1 MTMNATIR
9 HVLAACLFAACAA
22 AATAQEPLPPSSGQ
36 TLYLPIYSDLW
47 HGDLGSRNL
56 PDKTALS
63 ALVSIRNTDPAQP
76 IRILSARYHDTQGK
90 LLRDFVPKV
99 RSVPPLGTLE
109 LFIERAESA
118 GGSGASFLIR
128 WQADRPVN
136 PPVVEAVHADLRNP
150 RTVSFITVARPIR
163 AAD

>member
-1 MTMNATIR
+1 MTDTLRRAF
-9 HVLAACLFAACAA
+9 AALLFAACAA
-22 AATAQEPLPPSSGQ
+22 AASAQEPLPPSAGQ

-76 IRILSARYHDTQGK
+76 IRVLSARYHDTQGK
-90 LLRDFVPKV
+90 LLRDFVPKP
-99 RSVPPLGTLE
+99 RSLPPLGTLE

-150 RTVSFITVARPIR
+150 RTISFITVARPIR
-163 AAD
+163 PTE

>member
-1 MTMNATIR
+1 MTDTLRRAF
-9 HVLAACLFAACAA
+9 AALLLAACAA
-22 AATAQEPLPPSSGQ
+22 AAMAQEAPPASAGQ

-47 HGDLGSRNL
+47 HGDLGSRNQ

-63 ALVSIRNTDPAQP
+63 ALVSIRNTDPARP
-76 IRILSARYHDTQGK
+76 IRILSARYHDSQGR

-99 RSVPPLGTLE
+99 RSLPPLGTLE

-150 RTVSFITVARPIR
+150 RTVSFITVAGPVRP
-163 AAD
+163 AE

>member
-1 MTMNATIR
+1 MTDTLRRAF
-9 HVLAACLFAACAA
+9 AALLLAACAA
-22 AATAQEPLPPSSGQ
+22 AAMAQEAPPASAGQ

-47 HGDLGSRNL
+47 HGDLGSRNQ

-63 ALVSIRNTDPAQP
+63 ALVSIRNTDPARP
-76 IRILSARYHDTQGK
+76 IRILSARYHDSQGR
-90 LLRDFVPKV
+90 LLRDFVPKP
-99 RSVPPLGTLE
+99 RSLPPLGTLE

-150 RTVSFITVARPIR
+150 RTISFITVARPIR
-163 AAD
+163 PTE

>member
-1 MTMNATIR
+1 MTDTLRRAF
-9 HVLAACLFAACAA
+9 AALLFAACAA
-22 AATAQEPLPPSSGQ
+22 PVPAQEPPPPSAGQ

-76 IRILSARYHDTQGK
+76 IRVLSARYHDTQGR

-150 RTVSFITVARPIR
+150 RTISFITVARPVR
-163 AAD
+163 PTE

>member
-1 MTMNATIR
+1 MTDTLRRAF
-9 HVLAACLFAACAA
+9 AALLFAACAA
-22 AATAQEPLPPSSGQ
+22 AASAQEPLPPSAGQ
-36 TLYLPIYSDLW
+36 TLYLPISSDLW

-76 IRILSARYHDTQGK
+76 IRVLSARYHDTQGK

-150 RTVSFITVARPIR
+150 RTISFITVARPIR
-163 AAD
+163 PTE

>member
-1 MTMNATIR
+1 MTDILRRA
-9 HVLAACLFAACAA
+9 LAALLLAACAA
-22 AATAQEPLPPSSGQ
+22 VATAQEAPPASAGQ

-76 IRILSARYHDTQGK
+76 IRILSARYHDSQGR
-90 LLRDFVPKV
+90 LLRDFVPKP
-99 RSVPPLGTLE
+99 RSLPPLGTLE

-128 WQADRPVN
+128 WQAERPVN

-150 RTVSFITVARPIR
+150 RTVSFFTVARPVR
-163 AAD
+163 PAE

>member
-1 MTMNATIR
+1 MTDTLSRAF
-9 HVLAACLFAACAA
+9 AALLFAVCAA
-22 AATAQEPLPPSSGQ
+22 AALAQEPPPPSAGQ

-47 HGDLGSRNL
+47 HGDLGSRKM

-63 ALVSIRNTDPAQP
+63 ALVSIRNTDLAQP
-76 IRILSARYHDTQGK
+76 IRVISARYHDTQGK

-150 RTVSFITVARPIR
+150 RTISFITVARPVR
-163 AAD
+163 TTE

>member
-1 MTMNATIR
+1 MTDTLRRA
-9 HVLAACLFAACAA
+9 LAALLFAACAA
-22 AATAQEPLPPSSGQ
+22 SATAQEAPPPSAGQ

-47 HGDLGSRNL
+47 HGDLGSRNQ

-63 ALVSIRNTDPAQP
+63 ALVSIRNTDPARP
-76 IRILSARYHDTQGK
+76 IRILSARYHDSQGR
-90 LLRDFVPKV
+90 LLRDFVPKP
-99 RSVPPLGTLE
+99 RSLPPLGTLE

-128 WQADRPVN
+128 WQAERPVN

-150 RTVSFITVARPIR
+150 RTVSFITVARPVR
-163 AAD
+163 PAE

>member
-1 MTMNATIR
+1 MTDTLRRAF
-9 HVLAACLFAACAA
+9 AALLFAACAA
-22 AATAQEPLPPSSGQ
+22 AAWAQEPLPPSAGQ

-76 IRILSARYHDTQGK
+76 IRVLSARYHDTQGK

-150 RTVSFITVARPIR
+150 RTISFITVARPIR
-163 AAD
+163 AAE

>member
-1 MTMNATIR
+1 MTDTLRRAF
-9 HVLAACLFAACAA
+9 AALLLAACAA
-22 AATAQEPLPPSSGQ
+22 AAMAQEAPPASAGQ

-47 HGDLGSRNL
+47 HGDLGSRNQ

-63 ALVSIRNTDPAQP
+63 ALVSIRNTDPARP
-76 IRILSARYHDTQGK
+76 IRILSARYHDSQGK
-90 LLRDFVPKV
+90 LVRDFVPKARV
-99 RSVPPLGTLE
+99 VPPLGAFE
-109 LFIERAESA
+109 LFIERSESE

-150 RTVSFITVARPIR
+150 RTVSFITVARPVR
-163 AAD
+163 PAE

>member
-1 MTMNATIR
+1 MTRDVFRRALCL
-9 HVLAACLFAACAA
+9 VLFSACLPAA
-22 AATAQEPLPPSSGQ
+22 AQEPPPASAGQ

-47 HGDLGSRNL
+47 HGDLGNRNV

-99 RSVPPLGTLE
+99 RTVPPLGTLE
-109 LFIERAESA
+109 LFIERSESE
-118 GGSGASFLIR
+118 GGSGANFIIR
-128 WQADRPVN
+128 WQAERPVN

-163 AAD
+163 AAE

>member
-1 MTMNATIR
+1 MTDTLSRAF
-9 HVLAACLFAACAA
+9 AALLFAVCAA
-22 AATAQEPLPPSSGQ
+22 AASAQEPPPPSAGQ

-47 HGDLGSRNL
+47 HGDLGNRNL

-76 IRILSARYHDTQGK
+76 IRVISARYHDTQGK

-150 RTVSFITVARPIR
+150 RTISFITVARPVR
-163 AAD
+163 PTE

>member
-1 MTMNATIR
+1 MTDTLRRAF
-9 HVLAACLFAACAA
+9 AALLFAACAA
-22 AATAQEPLPPSSGQ
+22 SAPAQEPPPPSAGQ

-76 IRILSARYHDTQGK
+76 IRVLSARYHDTQGK

-150 RTVSFITVARPIR
+150 RTISFITVARPVR
-163 AAD
+163 PTE

>member
-1 MTMNATIR
+1 MSNDTLR
-9 HVLAACLFAACAA
+9 RLLAALMFFGCAIAA
-22 AATAQEPLPPSSGQ
+22 AQEPPLSAGQ

-47 HGDLGSRNL
+47 HGDLGSRKM

-76 IRILSARYHDTQGK
+76 IRVLSARYHDSQGK
-90 LLRDFVPKV
+90 LVRDFVPKARV
-99 RSVPPLGTLE
+99 VPPLGALE
-109 LFIERAESA
+109 LFIERSESE
-118 GGSGASFLIR
+118 GGSGANFLIR
-128 WQADRPVN
+128 WQADRPVS

-163 AAD
+163 AAE

>member
-1 MTMNATIR
+1 MTDTLRRAF
-9 HVLAACLFAACAA
+9 AALLFAACAA
-22 AATAQEPLPPSSGQ
+22 AASAQEPLPPSAGQ

-76 IRILSARYHDTQGK
+76 IRVLSARYHDTQGK

-150 RTVSFITVARPIR
+150 RTISFITVARPIR
-163 AAD
+163 PTE

>member
-1 MTMNATIR
+1 MTDTLRRA
-9 HVLAACLFAACAA
+9 LAALLLAACAA
-22 AATAQEPLPPSSGQ
+22 AAMAQEAPPASAGQ

-47 HGDLGSRNL
+47 HGDLGSRNQ

-63 ALVSIRNTDPAQP
+63 ALVSIRNTDPARP
-76 IRILSARYHDTQGK
+76 IRILSARYHDSQGR
-90 LLRDFVPKV
+90 LLRDFVPKP
-99 RSVPPLGTLE
+99 RSLPPLGTLE

-150 RTVSFITVARPIR
+150 RTVSFITVARPVR
-163 AAD
+163 PAE

>member
-1 MTMNATIR
+1 MIDTLR
-9 HVLAACLFAACAA
+9 HAFAALLFFACA
-22 AATAQEPLPPSSGQ
+22 AATAQEPLPPSAGQ

-163 AAD
+163 PAD